1 MWSEEVYQK
10 ALIFAANAHKDQKVK
25 GKNYPYIV
33 HIINVS
39 IEVIS
44 AIFKSKV
51 KNPDFAIQCALLH
64 DTIEDTDTT
73 YNNIYELFGKNIADG
88 VLALTKDKKLT
99 KNEQIIDSI
108 NRIKKEPEEVGL
120 VKLADRIVNLQ
131 EPPPHWTLSKIKE
144 YREDSILIYNNLK
157 LCNKYLAKRL
167 FKKIKEYSK
176 YINRSKFE

>member
-99 KNEQIIDSI
+99 TFCLFS
-108 NRIKKEPEEVGL
+108 
-120 VKLADRIVNLQ
+120 
-131 EPPPHWTLSKIKE
+131 
-144 YREDSILIYNNLK
+144 
-157 LCNKYLAKRL
+157 RL
-167 FKKIKEYSK
+167 FSQFSSRLFFQLFFLLFSRLFSQLFCQLFSQPVCQLFCQPRKL
-176 YINRSKFE
+176 

>member
-51 KNPDFAIQCALLH
+51 KNPD
-64 DTIEDTDTT
+64 
-73 YNNIYELFGKNIADG
+73 
-88 VLALTKDKKLT
+88 
-99 KNEQIIDSI
+99 
-108 NRIKKEPEEVGL
+108 
-120 VKLADRIVNLQ
+120 
-131 EPPPHWTLSKIKE
+131 
-144 YREDSILIYNNLK
+144 
-157 LCNKYLAKRL
+157 LAKRYL
-167 FKKIKEYSK
+167 QVKNLETRLGGKVK
-176 YINRSKFE
+176 YRHIRREQNKHADKLSNIAMNKGEVDCG